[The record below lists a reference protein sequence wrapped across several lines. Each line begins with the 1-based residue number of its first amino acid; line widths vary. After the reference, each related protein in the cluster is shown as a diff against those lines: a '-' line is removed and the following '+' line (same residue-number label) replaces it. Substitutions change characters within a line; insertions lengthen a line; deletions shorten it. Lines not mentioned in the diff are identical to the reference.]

1 MVDLMIFIFLA
12 GTGTPALGEIYII
25 KFSIDNL
32 LGLTGRQ
39 SKSYLSL
46 SLSSSSS
53 TTSAATATTEHMKPG
68 GGTFA
73 NWRNSGR
80 YIGESTVDFRQLAKV
95 RWTLPVVTKQYQYRI
110 YVRAHV
116 NVIGIGIS

>member
-68 GGTFA
+68 GGRSPIGEIPGDILPKVQWTFA
-73 NWRNSGR
+73 NWR
-80 YIGESTVDFRQLAKV
+80 K
-95 RWTLPVVTKQYQYRI
+95 
-110 YVRAHV
+110 
-116 NVIGIGIS
+116 